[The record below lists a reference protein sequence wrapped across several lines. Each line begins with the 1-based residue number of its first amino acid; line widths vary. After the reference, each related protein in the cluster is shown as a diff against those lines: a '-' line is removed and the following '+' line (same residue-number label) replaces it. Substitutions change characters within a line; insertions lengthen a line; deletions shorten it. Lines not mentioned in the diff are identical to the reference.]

1 MMTMKIRRAAS
12 YLILA
17 VFYLAAFQTAQAGVD
32 ETLAEL
38 NGKPSEERE
47 KVLIDNARKEGTLT
61 FYAATN
67 LRDTQEVVAGFNKR
81 YPFIKVA
88 FSSLGGPGVLNK
100 VSTEYRAGA
109 YQADVVTLT
118 GTYVPELIDKKVLA
132 RYRSPMLPFL
142 RKGFVDPEGYWP
154 GVYAIGYTII
164 YNVRRVSAKDIPKR
178 YEDLLNPRWKD
189 NMIMDMEAHDLLA
202 GLIDLWG
209 ESKAT
214 AFLRRLASEQ
224 KVRFSR

>member
-17 VFYLAAFQTAQAGVD
+17 VFYLAAFQTAQAGVE

-47 KVLIDNARKEGTLT
+47 KVLIEHARKEGTLT

-100 VSTEYRAGA
+100 VSTEYCAGA
-109 YQADVVTLT
+109 YQVDVVTLT
-118 GTYVPELIDKKVLA
+118 GSYVRELSDCEGLS
-132 RYRSPMLPFL
+132 RLCSPNLDF
-142 RKGFVDPEGYWP
+142 R
-154 GVYAIGYTII
+154 
-164 YNVRRVSAKDIPKR
+164 
-178 YEDLLNPRWKD
+178 PRD
-189 NMIMDMEAHDLLA
+189 SVALA
-202 GLIDLWG
+202 G
-209 ESKAT
+209 ES
-214 AFLRRLASEQ
+214 
-224 KVRFSR
+224 